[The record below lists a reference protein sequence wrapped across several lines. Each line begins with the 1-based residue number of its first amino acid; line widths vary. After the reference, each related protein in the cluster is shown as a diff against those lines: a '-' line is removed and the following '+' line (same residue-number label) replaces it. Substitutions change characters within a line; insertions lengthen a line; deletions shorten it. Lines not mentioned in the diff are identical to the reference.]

1 MRVIEQGDGT
11 MDNSCKKVLSELL
24 DVYFL
29 ECSYERPQRRVSEAK
44 VFYVGPYLTI
54 HDAARRTK
62 TLPTSLPSL
71 VEAMHIRSLKA
82 EVLEND
88 RYLVE
93 GTRVFN
99 RSSLISVSRDGEPS
113 NGIREFH
120 LPSDFFDTG
129 IELV

>member
-1 MRVIEQGDGT
+1 
-11 MDNSCKKVLSELL
+11 MDNVCKKTLSDLL
-24 DVYFL
+24 NVYVL
-29 ECSYERPQRRVSEAK
+29 ECSYERPQKRVYEAK

-54 HDAARRTK
+54 DDAARRTK
-62 TLPTSLPSL
+62 TLPASLPSL

-99 RSSLISVSRDGEPS
+99 RSSLISVSHEGVPTK
-113 NGIREFH
+113 GTKEFH
-120 LPSDFFDTG
+120 LPSDFFETG